1 MIPVPD
7 VTTPRNSL
15 RSHRKTNRGITAVCS
30 VMSKSTFHKLAKSQQ
45 LIDRFGIAAET
56 PTQVILINHP

>member
-1 MIPVPD
+1 
-7 VTTPRNSL
+7 
-15 RSHRKTNRGITAVCS
+15 
-30 VMSKSTFHKLAKSQQ
+30 MSKSTFHKLAKSQH